1 MTQAINPSPKPPM
14 TPSISSSTAG
24 RTTRSTSARMAK
36 NRAFIY
42 LCLGCTG
49 LAILILTVLLLS
61 IFIQGIGYINLDF
74 LRNLNSSDPTTAGV
88 YTALIGTIIVCAICA
103 ATAIPLGVGTAILI
117 EEFRPRAKNTGHISG
132 KAWAIGWGATAAIL
146 LLTYF
151 VGHNAGGRV
160 LEFSLPGVGAIKFKA
175 VVLVWILGLVVFAA
189 AWFAVVHFIAKESV
203 LLFVHGIV
211 ETNIRNLAGV
221 PSIVYGI
228 LGVTAFATM
237 FGLFGDMGAGKF
249 AIGQS
254 WYDQYVGEDRN
265 SYYIPVSGPVDKVE
279 KTPAAADMT
288 YYARPGSSQTVSLT
302 FLPEDEAKE
311 RRDSIE
317 GEMDAFDD
325 ALRDAIDATRGARG
339 RGPATID
346 AATAE
351 GIVDEAM
358 AAGRW
363 ESDPAE
369 LRKDLIPLVA
379 AIDGLDRRDLSR
391 ARREVIN
398 TAVDREYRTRLTDT
412 LMVGAMPVRTDRKAW
427 YYLSLPLGRG
437 VMAGGL
443 TLMLVVLPI
452 VIVASQ
458 EALKAVP
465 DSYRQGA
472 LAMGA
477 TRWQAVSKTALPA
490 AIPGICTGTI
500 LAISRAIGE
509 AAPLLVL
516 GGVGF
521 ITATPQHAMDRF
533 AAMPMQIFQWA
544 REPDEGFQHIAA
556 AGIIILLVV
565 LLSFNALAIYIRQRA
580 SRHQ

>member
-1 MTQAINPSPKPPM
+1 MTQAIDPSPNPPI
-14 TPSISSSTAG
+14 TSSISTSGAA
-24 RTTRSTSARMAK
+24 RTTRSTAARMNK

-49 LAILILTVLLLS
+49 LSILILTVLLLS
-61 IFIQGIGYINLDF
+61 VFIQGIGYINLDF

-88 YTALIGTIIVCAICA
+88 YTALFGTIIVCAVCA
-103 ATAIPLGVGTAILI
+103 ATAIPLGVGTAVLI
-117 EEFRPRAKNTGHISG
+117 EEFRPRAKNTGDIPG
-132 KAWAIGWGATAAIL
+132 KAWAIGWGATVLIL
-146 LLTYF
+146 LLTYLVAGA
-151 VGHNAGGRV
+151 VG
-160 LEFSLPGVGAIKFKA
+160 SGAFAIWVFGLILCAA
-175 VVLVWILGLVVFAA
+175 VFLL
-189 AWFAVVHFIAKESV
+189 VVHFVAKESV
-203 LLFVHGIV
+203 LRFVHGIV

-265 SYYIPVSGPVDKVE
+265 SYYIPVDGSLDQVDA
-279 KTPAAADMT
+279 TPAATGMT
-288 YYARPGSSQTVSLT
+288 YFARPGSNETVSLT
-302 FLPEDEAKE
+302 FLPEEEAKH
-311 RRDSIE
+311 RRESIE

-325 ALRDAIDATRGARG
+325 ALRDAIDETRGSRG

-351 GIVDEAM
+351 AIVDEAM
-358 AAGRW
+358 TAGRW
-363 ESDPAE
+363 ESDPE
-369 LRKDLIPLVA
+369 QLRKDLIPLVA
-379 AIDGLDRRDLSR
+379 AINGLDRRDLSR

-412 LMVGAMPVRTDRKAW
+412 LMVGTMPVRTDRKAW

-490 AIPGICTGTI
+490 AVPGICTGTI
-500 LAISRAIGE
+500 LAISRAVGE

-565 LLSFNALAIYIRQRA
+565 LLSFNAIAIFIRQRA

>member
-1 MTQAINPSPKPPM
+1 M
-14 TPSISSSTAG
+14 
-24 RTTRSTSARMAK
+24 AR
-36 NRAFIY
+36 NRAFVC
-42 LCLGCTG
+42 LCLFCTG
-49 LAILILTVLLLS
+49 MAILILTVLLLS

-117 EEFRPRAKNTGHISG
+117 EEFRPRAKGTGHIPG
-132 KAWAIGWGATAAIL
+132 KAWAIGWGATAVIL

-151 VGHNAGGRV
+151 VAQAIGSGGFFIWV
-160 LEFSLPGVGAIKFKA
+160 F
-175 VVLVWILGLVVFAA
+175 GLALCAA
-189 AWFAVVHFIAKESV
+189 AFLLVVHFIAKESV
-203 LLFVHGIV
+203 LRFVHGIV

-237 FGLFGDMGAGKF
+237 FGLFGDMGAGRF

-288 YYARPGSSQTVSLT
+288 YYAKPGSSETVSLT

-317 GEMDAFDD
+317 DEMDAFDD

-351 GIVDEAM
+351 AIVDEAM
-358 AAGRW
+358 GAGRW

-533 AAMPMQIFQWA
+533 AAMPMQIFQWLPAHRRGRHHHPAGRPAQLQRPGDLYPPA
-544 REPDEGFQHIAA
+544 RQPPPVERGGRLKAWPG
-556 AGIIILLVV
+556 
-565 LLSFNALAIYIRQRA
+565 
-580 SRHQ
+580 